1 MARSNVF
8 IFQNT
13 LEISFHLAFAADG
26 ALRLSTR
33 PPALGKDERSIAMTL
48 KVPML
53 LFKTPTL
60 SATVSIR
67 ADDAPKVEINT
78 EAAAAALSQLFGANV
93 DVRVVSEG
101 GAA

>member
-1 MARSNVF
+1 MARSNVL
-8 IFQNT
+8 IYRDT
-13 LEISFHLAFAADG
+13 LEISFHLAFTAEG

-33 PPALGKDERSIAMTL
+33 LPSLGRDERSIAMTL
-48 KVPML
+48 KVPMV

-60 SATVSIR
+60 SATVNIR
-67 ADDAPKVEINT
+67 SDDAPTIEINT

-101 GAA
+101 GA